1 MAVVVVLDRPAS
13 YRISDETIAGS
24 SLPRTLVDL
33 GTSDV
38 LDHQRTVRS
47 MTRFAKD
54 VLPQIKG
61 LARTRP
67 NNAKGAAE

>member
-1 MAVVVVLDRPAS
+1 MQQ
-13 YRISDETIAGS
+13 AGF
-24 SLPRTLVDL
+24 
-33 GTSDV
+33 
-38 LDHQRTVRS
+38 LDHARTVRS

-54 VLPQIKG
+54 VLPQIKD